1 MANTPE
7 WDRRS
12 SNWVDAQNASKK
24 KKEQADKAGKE
35 GKERRQCIAGKRPE

>member
-12 SNWVDAQNASKK
+12 SNWVEAQNASKRR
-24 KKEQADKAGKE
+24 KEQADKTGKE
-35 GKERRQCIAGKRPE
+35 GRERRNYIAGNRP